1 MLPAARRA
9 SVFAALSLAIATL
22 VGAAAAHLL
31 KRRFD
36 AERYEVLQTAVQ
48 YQLFHSLGLLA
59 LAQLLDRLALALLRV
74 AAWMLSVGIVLF
86 SGSLYLLIA
95 GAPAIIGIATPVGG
109 LALIAAWALAA
120 LALLRAPR

>member
-9 SVFAALSLAIATL
+9 SIFAALSLAIATL
-22 VGAAAAHLL
+22 IGAVAAHLL
-31 KRRFD
+31 KGQLN

-48 YQLFHSLGLLA
+48 YQFFHSLGLLA

-74 AAWMLSVGIVLF
+74 AVWLLAAGIVLF

-95 GAPAIIGIATPVGG
+95 GAPAIVGIATPAGG
-109 LALIAAWALAA
+109 LALIASWALAA
-120 LALLRAPR
+120 LALLRAAR